1 MQIDKL
7 KNEVFKFN
15 APLTEQNAINETD
28 LTISFLALSRENLH
42 KRLSLFGDEYYLSV
56 DLESVK
62 FEAKTLYLDHDVS
75 FKNAIGKIEAVKL
88 DDQGFKVIVK
98 FSDEVKESRE
108 AFNRY
113 KAGFSDSVSVGFGG
127 AYELSELEK
136 IDGVNH
142 FQIKNGVINELSAVW
157 QGADKNAKIANFS
170 KDLPSVAPKEQTA
183 LNEQSKDEIKDIIEL
198 GKILNKP
205 NEALNAIQNQMS
217 YLEFS
222 KSIALQQKS
231 NETIKEFNIMKQPT
245 QTEQNFSLAKI
256 ILNAGLTTTDL
267 SFERENYFNVKNG
280 RFVLPQDFAAR
291 FSDTITTTTTAKG
304 AISTDFRDDLLI
316 QDVVTESPLLSSCKW
331 LTGLNA
337 RVEIPRNNS
346 NITADF
352 VEEGQAQNAQS
363 LAFDK
368 IMLEPHT
375 LLSTIRITR
384 TMMNMSAFSLEAF
397 AYNAMKFAIRKKL
410 EETILYGKGV
420 IKGIFETSGV
430 PSIANYLTAPTLD
443 KTLQFA
449 DILEE
454 NNANLAN
461 AKFAFKNSDV
471 SKLKATPRGVS
482 TEKMLIETNGDLQ
495 GYPYFTSQLIKSGD
509 VAFGDFSDIFI
520 GSFGAIELLTHNER
534 GGDIILEL
542 YMDVDAKLGREKSFV
557 ISKTSN

>member
-15 APLTEQNAINETD
+15 AKLSEQNAINETD
-28 LTISFLALSRENLH
+28 LTISFLALSRDNLH
-42 KRLSLFGDEYYLSV
+42 KRHSFFSDDYYLSV

-62 FEAKTLYLDHDVS
+62 FNAKTFYLDHDVS

-88 DDQGFKVIVK
+88 DEQGFKVIVK
-98 FSDEVKESRE
+98 FSDEVEESKE

-113 KAGFSDSVSVGFGG
+113 KAGFSDSVSVGFSQ
-127 AYELSELEK
+127 YELIELEN
-136 IDGVNH
+136 IEGVSH
-142 FQIKNGVINELSAVW
+142 YQIINGVINELSAVW
-157 QGADKNAKIANFS
+157 QGADKNAKVAKFS
-170 KDLPSVAPKEQTA
+170 KELPKETPKEQTA
-183 LNEQSKDEIKDIIEL
+183 IKEPPKDEIKDIIEL

-205 NEALNAIQNQMS
+205 NEALNAIQSGMS
-217 YLEFS
+217 YLQFS
-222 KSIALQQKS
+222 KSLALQQKS

-245 QTEQNFSLAKI
+245 QTEQNFSLSKI
-256 ILNAGLTTTDL
+256 ILNAGNITADL
-267 SFERENYFNVKNG
+267 GYERENYFNANNG
-280 RFVLPQDFAAR
+280 RFVLPSDFAAR
-291 FSDTITTTTTAKG
+291 FSDSITTTTTAKG
-304 AISTDFRDDLLI
+304 AIATDFRDDLLI
-316 QDVVTESPLLSSCKW
+316 QDVRSESPLLSSCKW
-331 LTGLNA
+331 LTGLSSK
-337 RVEIPRNNS
+337 VEIPRNNS

-363 LAFDK
+363 LTFDK

-420 IKGIFETSGV
+420 IKGIFEVSGV
-430 PSIANYLTAPTLD
+430 PSIEGYLTAPALD
-443 KTLQFA
+443 KTLKFA
-449 DILEE
+449 DMLDE
-454 NNANLAN
+454 NNANLSN

-495 GYPYFTSQLIKSGD
+495 GYPYFTTQLIKSGD

-534 GGDIILEL
+534 GGDVILEL

-557 ISKTSN
+557 ISKTSI

>member
-1 MQIDKL
+1 MKIDEL

-28 LTISFLALSRENLH
+28 LTISFLALSHQNLH

-88 DDQGFKVIVK
+88 DEQGFKVIVK
-98 FSDEVKESRE
+98 FSDEVKQSKE

-113 KAGFSDSVSVGFGG
+113 KAGFSDSVSVGFSQ
-127 AYELSELEK
+127 YELIELEN
-136 IDGVNH
+136 IEGVSH
-142 FQIKNGVINELSAVW
+142 YQIINGVINELSAVW
-157 QGADKNAKIANFS
+157 QGADKNAKVANFS
-170 KDLPSVAPKEQTA
+170 KDLPSGAPKEQTA
-183 LNEQSKDEIKDIIEL
+183 LKEQSKDEIKDIIEL

-222 KSIALQQKS
+222 KWVAQQQKS

-304 AISTDFRDDLLI
+304 AISTDFRDNLLI

-352 VEEGQAQNAQS
+352 VEEGQYNNTQN

-368 IMLEPHT
+368 IILEPHT

-384 TMMNMSAFSLEAF
+384 TMLNMSAFSLEAF

-430 PSIANYLTAPTLD
+430 PSIASYLTTPTLD

-449 DILEE
+449 DILDE

-520 GSFGAIELLTHNER
+520 GNFGAIELLTHNER

-542 YMDVDAKLGREKSFV
+542 YMDVDVKLGREKSFV